1 MPHQTAG
8 SAPVSSLA
16 GWWYPLTFWRSLQ
29 PQDKGFD
36 NIQQLGQSLDTQF
49 GVGALT
55 ERPNTD
61 LHRVDST
68 GDPLEFSFQTSF
80 WFLLQPN
87 NYLISQVN
95 TTQGWA
101 PFHRLAHGARLITDF
116 WIVVQLFWSKGIF
129 QRFCSGICNI
139 YSFQFLI
146 AWIVFWGFHSCWI
159 RLPLSGTL
167 NHSLQTEGRIDT
179 RQIWAPSFFV
189 QRPRSQGFT
198 RGHPDNTGGKP
209 GPKSRR
215 RHLICFLC
223 LHSFFWMARHA
234 GPFSALLLLSGILDF
249 FLDYFLCKNVCFCC
263 L

>member
-1 MPHQTAG
+1 
-8 SAPVSSLA
+8 
-16 GWWYPLTFWRSLQ
+16 LQ

-146 AWIVFWGFHSCWI
+146 AWIVFLGFPQAFCRAVS
-159 RLPLSGTL
+159 
-167 NHSLQTEGRIDT
+167 
-179 RQIWAPSFFV
+179 A
-189 QRPRSQGFT
+189 
-198 RGHPDNTGGKP
+198 KP
-209 GPKSRR
+209 TPVG
-215 RHLICFLC
+215 
-223 LHSFFWMARHA
+223 
-234 GPFSALLLLSGILDF
+234 
-249 FLDYFLCKNVCFCC
+249 
-263 L
+263 